1 MTKPPPNHAQQKMS
15 DRMTLRPGCRLL
27 VLFLFTTLLSPH
39 GAALAQTNASD
50 AAMAGFGAFAREG
63 LKDWNVP
70 GMAMA
75 IVRDDRIIYAE
86 GFGFRNIEENLP
98 VTTNTLFAVG
108 STTKAITTFV
118 MGTLVDEGKL
128 DWDKPVRRYLP
139 ELRLYDPQ
147 ASESITPRDLV
158 THRSGLPRHDLVWYN
173 NTNLTRGEIV
183 QRLAYLEPSESFRAK
198 YQYNNLMYVAAGYL
212 VEQITGRTW
221 EENVQQR
228 VLAPLGMK
236 RSNFSVRTSQSDN
249 DFALPYEEKKDK
261 IKRMA
266 FRNIDVVGPAGSINS
281 SIFEM
286 SQWLRVNLS
295 KGKFSDH
302 QLITAVTLAD
312 IHTPH
317 MTTGAS
323 VERPEISQGAYGL
336 GWFVD
341 SYRGHRRISHSGG
354 IDGFTARVTL
364 LPDDNLG
371 LVVLANI
378 GATGLPTVITQHAID
393 RLLNLSPIDWE
404 GEALAK
410 YKKRKEADK
419 ESEATKETQR
429 KPGTKPSHALP
440 EYTGEYDHPGY
451 GIIRIG
457 QDSDR
462 LLATFNTTTTPLEH
476 WHYDIFN
483 APERDGDEALANTRF
498 NFQTD
503 LDGNIS
509 TVAIQLAPQ
518 VKEIVFTKKPNST
531 LSDTNYIVRFTGKY
545 DLSGHKLTI
554 GLKGALLTLDIPGE
568 PQYQLV
574 PNLDGGFTLKEA
586 KQLSLKF
593 VTDNSGKVT
602 SALFKRPSG
611 VVTILRLTSD

>member
-1 MTKPPPNHAQQKMS
+1 MTLQKMS
-15 DRMTLRPGCRLL
+15 DPMTRRPVCGLFALL
-27 VLFLFTTLLSPH
+27 LFSSLLAPH
-39 GAALAQTNASD
+39 GAALAQTNEND
-50 AAMAGFGAFAREG
+50 GAMAGLDAFARQG

-75 IVRDDRIIYAE
+75 IVREDKIIYAE
-86 GFGFRNIEENLP
+86 GFGFRNLEEKLP
-98 VTTNTLFAVG
+98 VTTNTLFAIG
-108 STTKAITTFV
+108 STTKAVTTFV
-118 MGTLVDEGKL
+118 MGTLVDGGKL

-139 ELRLYDPQ
+139 ELRLFDAQ

-158 THRSGLPRHDLVWYN
+158 THRSGLPRHDMVWYS
-173 NTNLTRGEIV
+173 NTNLTRREIV
-183 QRLAYLEPSESFRAK
+183 QRLAYLEPSESLRAK
-198 YQYNNLMYVAAGYL
+198 YQYNNLMYVTAGYL
-212 VEQITGRTW
+212 VEQITDKTW
-221 EENVQQR
+221 EENVRQR
-228 VLAPLGMK
+228 ILAPLEMK
-236 RSNFSVRTSQSDN
+236 RSNFSVLTSQSDG

-281 SIFEM
+281 SVFEM
-286 SQWLRVNLS
+286 SQWLRVNLN
-295 KGKFSDH
+295 KGKLGDR
-302 QLITAVTLAD
+302 QLIKAETLAD
-312 IHTPH
+312 IHSPH

-364 LPDDNLG
+364 LPDDKLG
-371 LVVLANI
+371 LVVFANI
-378 GATGLPTVITQHAID
+378 GGTALPTVITEHAMD
-393 RLLNLSPIDWE
+393 RLLNLAPIDWN
-404 GEALAK
+404 GEALVNNR
-410 YKKRKEADK
+410 KRKETDK
-419 ESEATKETQR
+419 ESESTKETQR
-429 KPGTKPSHALP
+429 KPGTKPSHALT
-440 EYTGEYDHPGY
+440 EYTGEYDHAGY
-451 GIIRIG
+451 GIIQISES
-457 QDSDR
+457 SDR
-462 LLATFNTTTTPLEH
+462 LSATFNTTTTPLEH

-503 LDGNIS
+503 LEGNIS

-518 VKEIVFTKKPNST
+518 VKEILFTKKPDST
-531 LSDTNYIVRFTGKY
+531 LFDTNYIVRFTGKY

-554 GLKGALLTLDIPGE
+554 GLKGDRLTLDVPGE

-574 PNLDGGFTLKEA
+574 PNLDGGFTLKES

-593 VTDNSGKVT
+593 VTDKSGKVT
-602 SALFKRPSG
+602 SALFKRPNG
-611 VVTILRLTSD
+611 VVTVTRLTSD